1 MSKINNNQNSPEE
14 LEIVEEGAET
24 FEAKLKKNREEL
36 KKCEHERG
44 EYLAGWQRAKADY
57 INFQKSQ
64 ERLVSD
70 IQKFVLE
77 DTLVQFL
84 TVVDSFE
91 QALKFQP
98 AELKNSEWAKG
109 ILQIKNQ
116 LDDFLKSRGVEVI
129 KTLNEKF
136 NPEFHEAIEAVESEQ
151 EEGMIVEE
159 VQKGYLLNGKVIR
172 AARVKISK
180 PR

>member
-1 MSKINNNQNSPEE
+1 MPDEIKNEENKIEE
-14 LEIVEEGAET
+14 MEIIEEGRDT
-24 FEAKLKKNREEL
+24 FEAKLKKAKEAL

-77 DTLVQFL
+77 DALVKIL
-84 TVVDSFE
+84 NVVDSFE

-98 AELKNSEWAKG
+98 EELKNSEWAKG
-109 ILQIKNQ
+109 VLQIKNK
-116 LDDFLKSRGVEVI
+116 LDDFLKSRGVEAI

-136 NPEFHEAIEAVESEQ
+136 NPEFHEAIEAIISDA

-159 VQKGYLLNGKVIR
+159 VQKGYALHGKVIR
-172 AARVKISK
+172 PARVKISK
-180 PR
+180 

>member
-1 MSKINNNQNSPEE
+1 MPDEIKNEENKIEE
-14 LEIVEEGAET
+14 LEIVEEGGEA
-24 FEAKLKKNREEL
+24 FEAKLKKVKEAL
-36 KKCEHERG
+36 KKCEAERG

-77 DTLVQFL
+77 DALVKIL
-84 TVVDSFE
+84 NVVDSFE

-98 AELKNSEWAKG
+98 EELKSNEWAKG
-109 ILQIKNQ
+109 VWHIKAQI
-116 LDDFLKSRGVEVI
+116 DEFLKSQGVEAI
-129 KTLNEKF
+129 KTAGEKF
-136 NPEFHEAIEAVESEQ
+136 NPEFHEAVEAVASEQ
-151 EEGMIVEE
+151 EEGVIVEE

-180 PR
+180 